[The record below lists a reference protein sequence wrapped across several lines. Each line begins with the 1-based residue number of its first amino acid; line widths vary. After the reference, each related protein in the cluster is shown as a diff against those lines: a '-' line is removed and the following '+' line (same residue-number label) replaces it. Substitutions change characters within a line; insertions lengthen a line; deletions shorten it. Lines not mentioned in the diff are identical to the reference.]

1 MQPLKY
7 KLEPGQKLD
16 PNEFILKGFEDLE
29 ISTQIVIRDALN
41 LGLEVEVLDRP
52 SHFIRLKGQG
62 VTRLVKEASKTELDS
77 YMTFL
82 VMENKTITKRI
93 LEESNI
99 LVPKGIAVS
108 DLNSGLEFLN
118 KNSDRKMVVKPV
130 TTNFGIG
137 ISILPSSSSTEEK
150 KKALEIALGF
160 SETAIVEEFAE
171 GNEYRFLV
179 IGNECVAVCN
189 RIPANITGD
198 GKKTIRELIE
208 EKNSDLRRG
217 VGHVTPLEKIR
228 LDDTEINVLK
238 ESGKTPEFIPAA
250 GEKVFVRKN
259 SNISTGG
266 DSVDVTDI
274 AHSSYKRLAVEA
286 AKAVEAKICGVDI
299 IVKDLESEGDYRI
312 LELNFNPVLYIHNY
326 PYSGKNR
333 RVGEKILDVLGYRS

>member
-7 KLEPGQKLD
+7 KLETGQKLD

-41 LGLEVEVLDRP
+41 RGLEVEVLDRP

-62 VTRLVKEASKTELDS
+62 ITRLVKEASKTELDS

-93 LEESNI
+93 LGESNI
-99 LVPKGIAVS
+99 LVPRGTAVS

-137 ISILPSSSSTEEK
+137 ISILPPSSSNEERK
-150 KKALEIALGF
+150 RALEIALGF

-179 IGNECVAVCN
+179 IGDECVAVCN
-189 RIPANITGD
+189 RIPANVVGD
-198 GKKTIRELIE
+198 GKKTIKELIE
-208 EKNSDLRRG
+208 EKNSDPRRG

-228 LDDTEINVLK
+228 LDDTELNVLK
-238 ESGKTPEFIPAA
+238 ESGKMPESIPNA

-274 AHSSYKRLAVEA
+274 AHSSYKKLAVQA

-326 PYSGKNR
+326 PYLGKNR
-333 RVGEKILDVLGYRS
+333 KVGEKILDVLGYSS

>member
-1 MQPLKY
+1 MKY

-41 LGLEVEVLDRP
+41 RGLEVEVLDRP

-62 VTRLVKEASKTELDS
+62 IIRLVKEASKTELDS

-99 LVPKGIAVS
+99 LVPKGTSVS
-108 DLNSGLEFLN
+108 DLNSGMDFLN

-137 ISILPSSSSTEEK
+137 ISILPPFTSDEEK

-160 SETAIVEEFAE
+160 SETAIIEEFAE

-179 IGNECVAVCN
+179 IGEECVAVCN
-189 RIPANITGD
+189 RIPANVTGD
-198 GKKTIRELIE
+198 GKKTIKELVQ
-208 EKNSDLRRG
+208 EKNSDPRRG

-228 LDDTEINVLK
+228 LDDTEITVLK
-238 ESGKTPEFIPAA
+238 ESGRTPESIPGE

-274 AHSSYKRLAVEA
+274 AHSSYKKLAVQA
-286 AKAVEAKICGVDI
+286 AKVVDAKICGVDI
-299 IVKDLESEGDYRI
+299 IVQDLESEGDYRI

-326 PYSGKNR
+326 PFSGTNR
-333 RVGEKILDVLGYRS
+333 KVGEKILDLLGYNS

>member
-1 MQPLKY
+1 MKY
-7 KLEPGQKLD
+7 KLGPGEKLD

-41 LGLEVEVLDRP
+41 RGLEVEILDRP

-62 VTRLVKEASKTELDS
+62 KTRLVKEASKTELDS

-82 VMENKTITKRI
+82 VMENKTVTKRI

-99 LVPKGIAVS
+99 LVPKGITVS
-108 DLNSGLEFLN
+108 DISSGLDFL
-118 KNSDRKMVVKPV
+118 KQTSDRKMVVKPV

-137 ISILPSSSSTEEK
+137 ISILQSSASEEDR

-160 SETAIVEEFAE
+160 SETAIIEEFAE

-179 IGNECVAVCN
+179 IGDECVAVCN
-189 RIPANITGD
+189 RIPANVLGD
-198 GKKTIRELIE
+198 GKKTIRELVE
-208 EKNSDLRRG
+208 EKNKDPRRG
-217 VGHVTPLEKIR
+217 VGHVTPLEKIQ
-228 LDDTEINVLK
+228 LAETELSVLK
-238 ESGKTPEFIPAA
+238 EAGKSPDTVPSP
-250 GEKVFVRKN
+250 GEVVFVRKN

-274 AHSSYKRLAVEA
+274 AHPSLKKLAVEA
-286 AKAVEAKICGVDI
+286 AKAAKAKICGVDI
-299 IVKDLESEGDYRI
+299 IVKDLKSEGDYRI

-333 RVGEKILDVLGYRS
+333 NVGEKILDVLGYVS